1 MRAVDGQVVGFQ
13 PTPNYDAF
21 IWQNPDS
28 VTGDEPARDVANKA
42 LKLFDEE
49 KYHDIDVETGSMI
62 LSDNPLLAHPFRNS
76 QVIPLLFPLS
86 AYLTGSGDPL
96 TPFLACVPR
105 DKRCVTS
112 LSYAT
117 MALTLFVFSHELTHI
132 RDGHRAQGNVQPLS
146 NEIRADANAF
156 AIGKK
161 VCDKL
166 PNDAKLTA
174 IPANL
179 LNEGL
184 AATDGKQY
192 SFFVRN

>member
-112 LSYAT
+112 LSYAAGST
-117 MALTLFVFSHELTHI
+117 SRRAGCETGCARTRSGDFSAHEAAKESPRSLCGNTRNGNPALFSTLSVGLY
-132 RDGHRAQGNVQPLS
+132 AQ
-146 NEIRADANAF
+146 A
-156 AIGKK
+156 
-161 VCDKL
+161 
-166 PNDAKLTA
+166 
-174 IPANL
+174 
-179 LNEGL
+179 
-184 AATDGKQY
+184 
-192 SFFVRN
+192 